1 MGDSVIENI
10 RKSAMRWQAGGV
22 AVYALFSVTWLL
34 IGLAEGGWFGAWPLV
49 LPFLLVA
56 VAAALLAWWR
66 QSALDRWTIAGLVVV
81 GGLLYTPP
89 AEHLPLFGDSAI
101 YVNEAAYL
109 VRTGGLSGVYEP
121 LAALSPAVRDPFYVD
136 SIEQHPET
144 PLQAYAGFIYG
155 GYYITDPTGP
165 TIQAS
170 RQPLSEVWLA
180 LWMKLVG
187 VGGALYNTPLWG
199 VAGLVVLYLV
209 ARHFVSQPLALWAAL
224 LLGVSYPQIHFSKAP
239 YSEIPGQFWTL
250 LGFYFALCWIER
262 RRPWQLATVLLCW
275 ATAWSG
281 RIDAL
286 LLLSGVGVLGL
297 MAATWREGASL
308 RWAASVVPLCV
319 ALVWLSANGPYIWAT
334 YEIVLLFWPWFGSAL
349 LAMLLALP
357 LVVALFWFAGRWLQ
371 RWLQW
376 LAPALHLLLF
386 AAALFVVGWSTIP
399 NPWRVTEV
407 TRRYQEILWFSSYYL
422 TPLFFWLALAGIGWL
437 FWRGYGAKAL
447 LLLAMALTLSLLF
460 FMNYT
465 SAPVYPVSLRRLVS
479 DVLPLL
485 TLLAAITIEAI
496 VTPPQPSPVWGGS
509 HLRDKSSLPSLGRG
523 RVGLASVVG
532 MVALGWMGWLGWPV
546 YQQAESK
553 GTLAFIQELHEAL
566 PPDGVFL
573 FENQDDNSWIG
584 WLAAPLYSLYGDWA
598 LRLENDE
605 PDPAIMAQALSEF
618 RSSGRTVYLVSQQN
632 PPPPSL
638 LPPGATATLVLERL
652 WQSSLIGQTRAP
664 YPPPYWEFAHPVYL
678 FKVEE

>member
-1 MGDSVIENI
+1 MND
-10 RKSAMRWQAGGV
+10 KKWSAGPL
-22 AVYALFSVTWLL
+22 AVYALFIVTWLL
-34 IGLAEGGWFGAWPLV
+34 IGLAAGGWFRAWPLA
-49 LPFLLVA
+49 LPLLAVALVA
-56 VAAALLAWWR
+56 TVLAWWR
-66 QSALDRWTIAGLVVV
+66 QPPLDRWTIAGLVVV

-109 VRTGGLSGVYEP
+109 ARTGGLSGNYEP
-121 LAALSPAVRDPFYVD
+121 LAALSPDVRDPFYT
-136 SIEQHPET
+136 SNSEQHPAT
-144 PLQAYAGFIYG
+144 PLQSYAGFIYG

-180 LWMKLVG
+180 LWIKLVG
-187 VGGALYNTPLWG
+187 VWGSLYNTPLWG

-209 ARHFVSQPLALWAAL
+209 ARHFVTQPLALWAVL

-262 RRPWQLATVLLCW
+262 RRPWQLVTVLFCW
-275 ATAWSG
+275 VTAWSG

-308 RWAASVVPLCV
+308 RWAVRVIPLC
-319 ALVWLSANGPYIWAT
+319 ALLVWLAANGPYIGAT
-334 YEIVLLFWPWFGSAL
+334 YEIVALLWPWFGSAL
-349 LAMLLALP
+349 LTLLLALP
-357 LVVALFWFAGRWLQ
+357 LVVILFWFTGRWWQGWLQ
-371 RWLQW
+371 R
-376 LAPALHLLLF
+376 LAPTLHLLLF
-386 AAALFVVGWSTIP
+386 AAALFVVGWSTLP
-399 NPWRVTEV
+399 NPWRVAEV
-407 TRRYQEILWFSSYYL
+407 TRRYQEIIWFSSYYL

-437 FWRGYGAKAL
+437 FRRGYGAKEL
-447 LLLAMALTLSLLF
+447 LLLTLTLTLSALF
-460 FMNYT
+460 LMNYT
-465 SAPVYPVSLRRLVS
+465 VAPVYPVALRRLIS

-485 TLLAAITIEAI
+485 SVLAAMAVAAI
-496 VTPPQPSPVWGGS
+496 ALLPLGPLP
-509 HLRDKSSLPSLGRG
+509 LRRIGQAV
-523 RVGLASVVG
+523 VGL
-532 MVALGWMGWLGWPV
+532 VALGWMGWLGWPV
-546 YQQAESK
+546 VWQEEGK
-553 GTLAFIQELHEAL
+553 GSLAFIQELHEAL

-598 LRLENDE
+598 LRLDGDE
-605 PDPAIMAQALSEF
+605 PDLALLTQAIREF
-618 RSSGRTVYLVSQQN
+618 NAGGRTVYLVSQQN
-632 PPPPSL
+632 PPPATL
-638 LPPGATATLVLERL
+638 LPPGVTATLVLERL

-664 YPPPYWEFAHPVYL
+664 YPPPYWEFAHPVYF
-678 FKVEE
+678 FKIEE